1 MSRAAEEIRR
11 NKDLSRNNLSNLGF
25 DARVDLV
32 VPITMEFVTVDIDP
46 FKFFIGDFDTS
57 LIGFHVEFGV
67 NFQAG

>member
-1 MSRAAEEIRR
+1 M
-11 NKDLSRNNLSNLGF
+11 
-25 DARVDLV
+25 DLV